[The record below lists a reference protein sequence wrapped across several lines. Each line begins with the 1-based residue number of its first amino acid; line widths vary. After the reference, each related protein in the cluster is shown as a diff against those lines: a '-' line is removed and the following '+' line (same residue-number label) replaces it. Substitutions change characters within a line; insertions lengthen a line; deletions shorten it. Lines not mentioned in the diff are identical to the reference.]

1 MNSIDQPNHTYY
13 SWEDLFLDYSDKLNQ
28 IFAEQFSDY
37 LKDAYINNKKGKN
50 QEEDN
55 YKNRTYD
62 LINAINI

>member
-13 SWEDLFLDYSDKLNQ
+13 SWEDLFFDYLDKLNQ

-37 LKDAYINNKKGKN
+37 LKDAYINNKKGNN